1 MRTAATKNQQEAPAD
16 LTAVKGHGPITF
28 ITIPCPPSVNALY
41 RNVAKVGRVK
51 TGAYKDWSSH
61 AGWILKSQN
70 PASVPGRVLIVINIE
85 RASAA
90 SDLDNRAKAILD
102 LLVTH
107 KVIKDDKLVTALAM
121 AWAPKGTGLA
131 RVAVLPATDL
141 TLDLLVATDGASGG
155 WYITPPNQEG
165 PPEYGN

>member
-1 MRTAATKNQQEAPAD
+1 MRTAATKNQKETPASV
-16 LTAVKGHGPITF
+16 AAAQGHGPITF

-41 RNVAKVGRVK
+41 RNVARVGRVK
-51 TGAYKDWSSH
+51 TSAYKDWAGN

-70 PASVPGRVLIVINIE
+70 PTPVVGRVLVVINIQ
-85 RASAA
+85 RPSGS

-107 KVIKDDKLVTALAM
+107 KVIKDDKYVTALAM
-121 AWAPKGTGLA
+121 AWAPKGTAIA

-155 WYITPPNQEG
+155 WFITPPNQEG
-165 PPEYGN
+165 PPEYGS